1 MYVFGLE
8 LHGETNTEGR
18 HRERE
23 RGRQT
28 DKKKKKTEGKRDST
42 KESENVID
50 REAQMM
56 QGNYDN
62 EG

>member
-1 MYVFGLE
+1 MCLDLNFMERQTLRVG
-8 LHGETNTEGR
+8 TEK
-18 HRERE
+18 ERE
-23 RGRQT
+23 GDRQT
-28 DKKKKKTEGKRDST
+28 DKKKKKTEGKRDS
-42 KESENVID
+42 KKGSENVID